1 MSKQPITIK
10 QSELCIA
17 LIDGHYEL
25 ALFYGS
31 ETEWQSPDWYW
42 TLDAAQEAAK
52 EAQKRFGVFLVRGMN
67 C

>member
-1 MSKQPITIK
+1 MKKFEIQAK
-10 QSELCIA
+10 RQELCIA

-31 ETEWQSPDWYW
+31 ECEWQSPDWYYS
-42 TLDAAQEAAK
+42 LDAAQAAAK
-52 EAQKRFGVFLVRGMN
+52 AAQAQFGVFYVRGMN